1 MSHWRIAQ
9 RINESA
15 GRDSSSGAMGI
26 RHSLSHLR
34 RCIAH
39 AEQQNGVV
47 RIQYRCGI
55 NRCLTANVVTVK
67 SFSKDIL
74 RTTCGLEI
82 KLKDIEKVEEV
93 TK

>member
-9 RINESA
+9 RINGSA
-15 GRDSSSGAMGI
+15 ARDSSSGAMGV
-26 RHSLSHLR
+26 RHSLSSLR
-34 RCIAH
+34 QCIVF
-39 AEQQNGVV
+39 AEQQNDFV
-47 RIQYRCGI
+47 RVQYRCGI

-82 KLKDIEKVEEV
+82 KLKDIEKVEKV
-93 TK
+93 TE